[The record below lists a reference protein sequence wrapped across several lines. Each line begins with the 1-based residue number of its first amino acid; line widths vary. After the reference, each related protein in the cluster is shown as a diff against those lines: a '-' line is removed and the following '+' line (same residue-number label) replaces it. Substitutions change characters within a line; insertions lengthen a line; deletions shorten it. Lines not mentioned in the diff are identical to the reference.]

1 MHIIIATLPCET
13 LMSAKQAI
21 HDKLQGVVV
30 GLWITELRKVYC
42 WICEWI
48 FLKRWIFG
56 KVTSK
61 SVVVS
66 CTSRAWPTHCEKTK
80 KVYDFDSVELFN
92 CEQVRRTVSCSESS
106 TSARHW
112 RLKSTTTRRGGGRLI
127 RTVDRRL
134 STEEREHKIRD
145 ADKLLLLLAT
155 INCDW
160 TCPECRKWRF
170 RFTKTRLA
178 AGLRPN
184 PLGQLTALPQAT

>member
-1 MHIIIATLPCET
+1 
-13 LMSAKQAI
+13 MSAKQAI

-48 FLKRWIFG
+48 FLNRWIFG

-112 RLKSTTTRRGGGRLI
+112 RLKSTTTRRGGGNKDCRSPAVGGGARTQDTRRWQIIIIISYNKLRLNVP
-127 RTVDRRL
+127 RM
-134 STEEREHKIRD
+134 
-145 ADKLLLLLAT
+145 
-155 INCDW
+155 
-160 TCPECRKWRF
+160 
-170 RFTKTRLA
+170 
-178 AGLRPN
+178 
-184 PLGQLTALPQAT
+184 PQMAV